1 MKRHLVVIDDEKVIH
16 SILDRQLPVYDF
28 KVHGC
33 ESGKEGL
40 KYVKTLIKTTPI
52 DVILLDWMMPHM
64 SGLDVLAKLKCH
76 RLMRDI
82 PVFMLTSKSKL
93 DDIDKA
99 YDMGADNYITKP
111 FSANSIGSIINLKL
125 SKLKKRKELTGV
137 K

>member
-1 MKRHLVVIDDEKVIH
+1 MKRQLVVIDDEKAVR
-16 SILDRQLPVYDF
+16 SILERQLPVDDF
-28 KVHGC
+28 EVHGC

-40 KYVKTLIKTTPI
+40 KYLKTLVKTTPI
-52 DVILLDWMMPHM
+52 DVILLDWMMPNM

-76 RLMRDI
+76 RKLRDI
-82 PVFMLTSKSKL
+82 PVFMLTSKSKM

-99 YDMGADNYITKP
+99 YEVGADNYITKP
-111 FSANSIGSIINLKL
+111 FKANTIGIIINLKL